1 MRLLMRFA
9 LPRRNAGGF
18 DSLPPHNFKDDELPI
33 KPLQNGKAFGR
44 PGEDRGGQPVP
55 KHTEEKP
62 TYSVAVARSG
72 DQGDDGSRSVG
83 LVAPSRMIDSPDD
96 SDAPDNRKHTG
107 DCRLCGAA
115 NVQLLDGH
123 IIPKW
128 AYRRARGAALP
139 GLAPDPI
146 LIKGGIALQTSSQI
160 TEYLMC
166 RTCEQ
171 RLGRDEDY
179 VKRLAYQDDGRL
191 GVMGLVDPAT
201 VVRPRGNPI
210 GTYVR
215 AFPIQ
220 HLDCLAAARFA
231 ASVFWRAHVAKRARI
246 DSLFLWNPQAEALRL
261 FVLGEKP
268 LPERLCLTM
277 WAIAEGEELD
287 TVHSRTL
294 ATPSTAKKGTD
305 SQHQFIVAG
314 LMFTLT
320 TGARSPS
327 SLCLACSP
335 TPHLLIQD
343 WQHIGFLRNLT
354 HAAVSAEPKGRGAKA
369 ARLASVPDSRG
380 RK

>member
-1 MRLLMRFA
+1 
-9 LPRRNAGGF
+9 
-18 DSLPPHNFKDDELPI
+18 
-33 KPLQNGKAFGR
+33 
-44 PGEDRGGQPVP
+44 
-55 KHTEEKP
+55 
-62 TYSVAVARSG
+62 
-72 DQGDDGSRSVG
+72 
-83 LVAPSRMIDSPDD
+83 MIDFPDEPD
-96 SDAPDNRKHTG
+96 SDAPDNGRHAG
-107 DCRLCGAA
+107 DCKLCHAV
-115 NVQLLDGH
+115 NVPLLDGH

-139 GLAPDPI
+139 GLAPDPV
-146 LIKGGIALQTSSQI
+146 LIKGGVARQTSSQI

-166 RTCEQ
+166 QSCEQ

-179 VKRLAYQDDGRL
+179 VKRLAHQDDGTL

-201 VVRPRGNPI
+201 AVRPRGNPI

-215 AFPIQ
+215 AFPIK
-220 HLDCLAAARFA
+220 HLDCLAVARFA

-246 DSLFLWNPQAEALRL
+246 SSLFLWNPQAEALRL

-268 LPERLCLTM
+268 LPERLCLIM

-320 TGARSPS
+320 TGARSGGS
-327 SLCLACSP
+327 SLCLACSS

-343 WQHIGFLRNLT
+343 WQHIDFLRKLT
-354 HAAVSAEPKGRGAKA
+354 QATQAAVPKGRGAKA
-369 ARLASVPDSRG
+369 ARLASLPDSPR

>member
-1 MRLLMRFA
+1 MV
-9 LPRRNAGGF
+9 
-18 DSLPPHNFKDDELPI
+18 DSRDHL
-33 KPLQNGKAFGR
+33 
-44 PGEDRGGQPVP
+44 
-55 KHTEEKP
+55 
-62 TYSVAVARSG
+62 
-72 DQGDDGSRSVG
+72 
-83 LVAPSRMIDSPDD
+83 DSDTPDD
-96 SDAPDNRKHTG
+96 SKHAG
-107 DCRLCGAA
+107 NCKLCGAT
-115 NVQLLDGH
+115 NVPLLDGH

-139 GLAPDPI
+139 GLPPDPI
-146 LIKGGIALQTSSQI
+146 LIKGGIARQTSSQI

-166 RTCEQ
+166 QSCEQ

-179 VKRLAYQDDGRL
+179 VKRLAYQEDGTL
-191 GVMGLVDPAT
+191 GVMALVDPAA
-201 VVRPRGNPI
+201 VVRPRGNLI
-210 GTYVR
+210 GRHAR
-215 AFPIQ
+215 AFPIP
-220 HLDCLAAARFA
+220 HLDCLAIARFG

-246 DSLFLWNPQAEALRL
+246 DSLCLWNPQAEALRV

-294 ATPSTAKKGTD
+294 ATPGTAKRGAD

-314 LMFTLT
+314 LMFILT
-320 TGARSPS
+320 SGTRSRS

-343 WQHIGFLRNLT
+343 WQHVGFLRKLT
-354 HAAVSAEPKGRGAKA
+354 HTAVSADPKGRGAKA
-369 ARLASVPDSRG
+369 ARLASLPDPPG